1 LFFRVKEYRIQ
12 EQPGKQDTATD
23 RNTGY
28 RNSQEHRIQ
37 EQPGIQDT
45 GTARNIG
52 YRKTGYSNTR
62 IDCRNMSSC
71 ILT

>member
-1 LFFRVKEYRIQ
+1 M
-12 EQPGKQDTATD
+12 QDTGTA

-45 GTARNIG
+45 GTVRNTG
-52 YRKTGYSNTR
+52 YRNS
-62 IDCRNMSSC
+62 
-71 ILT
+71 